1 MSKNCPWW
9 IHFTPIL
16 HFKLC
21 FCSEIRKFADSALK
35 PSAHGGAKLDFPR
48 LGNRLWRR
56 GVCLVLHILILGFGA
71 ALPPQQSLHS
81 HLDPHVWSQTAW
93 AFKVS
98 ILWEKNP
105 DIFLTLSAFLG
116 KDLPVT
122 LFKCNEKWVCAG
134 FLGGQRAQ
142 LLLLPLL
149 IIVLVVLGF
158 FFPLVCI
165 WNWLEKWEL
174 CVKSLL
180 WHNKPVLGKK
190 CGNQVIFKVPCTP
203 KFHNNCLLWG
213 WTSISGLLEAGFSP
227 VLINVEFEM
236 LNLL

>member
-21 FCSEIRKFADSALK
+21 FCSEIRNFADSALK

-98 ILWEKNP
+98 ILWEKTQ
-105 DIFLTLSAFLG
+105 IFSSLCQHFLE
-116 KDLPVT
+116 KICLLHCLNVT
-122 LFKCNEKWVCAG
+122 RNGFVQGFWVDRGPSCCCCLFSSLCSWFWA
-134 FLGGQRAQ
+134 
-142 LLLLPLL
+142 
-149 IIVLVVLGF
+149 F
-158 FFPLVCI
+158 FF
-165 WNWLEKWEL
+165 
-174 CVKSLL
+174 
-180 WHNKPVLGKK
+180 H
-190 CGNQVIFKVPCTP
+190 
-203 KFHNNCLLWG
+203 
-213 WTSISGLLEAGFSP
+213 
-227 VLINVEFEM
+227 
-236 LNLL
+236 